1 MNDIRTLYRRFALGV
16 TLMTLIA
23 ALLRVPALCLFFDR
37 TVGYCDPNVFST
49 LLYIVVPLFLF
60 LCAAYVILMRRCEKA
75 QQTTVAPHAA
85 AKTKTVLIASILAA
99 LVFVGVAAWEAVNYT
114 ATSYEALLRIV
125 GALLAAVYFAVPN
138 KQKVMVLGLG
148 AHLYCVFVLVTEYF
162 DWTIP
167 MNSPLKTMQQAAM
180 IAVLLFMTVELNHL
194 NDTRRSIRYAVCAAL
209 ALFFGFSCSISFV
222 AAYPLG
228 GIVRT
233 DVLVHSLPALAVA
246 LYALARIFS
255 YHVIDI
261 PNEQEQPPEE
271 MIADQESEPSLDD
284 QEGPATAPDESSPT
298 ESDSAPQASPT
309 TSEEDHPSHG

>member
-1 MNDIRTLYRRFALGV
+1 MNDTHTLYRRFALGV

-23 ALLRVPALCLFFDR
+23 ALLRVPSLCLFFDR

-49 LLYIVVPLFLF
+49 LLYIAVPLFLL
-60 LCAAYVILMRRCEKA
+60 LCTAYVILMRRCEKA

-85 AKTKTVLIASILAA
+85 AKTKTVLIASILAT
-99 LVFVGVAAWEAVNYT
+99 LVFVGVATWEAVNYT

-148 AHLYCVFVLVTEYF
+148 THLYCVFVLVTEYF
-162 DWTIP
+162 DWTVP

-180 IAVLLFMTVELNHL
+180 ITALLFMTVELNHL

-209 ALFFGFSCSISFV
+209 AVFFGFSSSISLV
-222 AAYPLG
+222 AAFPLG

-233 DVLVHSLPALAVA
+233 DMMIHSLPALAIS
-246 LYALARIFS
+246 LYALARLFS
-255 YHVIDI
+255 YHTIELPVDQKEDQI
-261 PNEQEQPPEE
+261 NEAENAPAEQGCEQSPQNEE
-271 MIADQESEPSLDD
+271 RDTA
-284 QEGPATAPDESSPT
+284 APDEPT
-298 ESDSAPQASPT
+298 SDTQASPT
-309 TSEEDHPSHG
+309 TPEEDHPSHG